1 MTTALQSTG
10 TITRA
15 AKSKF
20 FDIYIYSSNLLHQL
34 KSIESMQANSTVSKM
49 TRMEGEMQS
58 LRSQHA
64 DSLAQVESG

>member
-20 FDIYIYSSNLLHQL
+20 FNIYSSNFLHLL